1 MASERL
7 TVNVSEAATM
17 LGISR
22 NSAFAAVRNGQI
34 PALKLGR
41 RWLISRHV
49 LARMI
54 ESSAPSGDE
63 PAKNRS

>member
-1 MASERL
+1 MTSERL

-34 PALKLGR
+34 PALRVGR
-41 RWLISRHV
+41 RLLISRHL

-54 ESSAPSGDE
+54 ESAASSGDDS
-63 PAKNRS
+63 AKNRS